1 MTLRRLAAAVVAAAA
16 LVATVAAPASA
27 EPRPRVITGIAA
39 GAPFTVDLPAHWNGT
54 LLLWSHWYAVPGQP
68 APPPNF
74 DDDHPELKAWLLD
87 HGYALAGSQFPMALW
102 TTREMV
108 TDQLAVLDWFT
119 ANVGRPRRTIAWG
132 KSLGGQVT
140 AVLAERH
147 PDRIDA
153 ALPMCGN
160 VAGAVGPLNAMLD
173 ASFAL
178 ATLQWP
184 DQPVRLVHLT
194 DPAANQDLANG
205 LLRAA
210 VNTPD
215 GMARIALASAF
226 AGIPGWEDTLG
237 PRPTDPADQA
247 VHQYLDLRYQIGPF
261 LFGAARAQAESILGG
276 NPSWNTGVDYAAQL
290 ARSPRRAQVEE
301 LYRRAGLDLGA
312 DLGRLAAAPRIAPD
326 LPAVAGM
333 ARDSTVLGLVS
344 VPTLTL
350 HSTGDGTDPASAER
364 WYADAAAALHRSGN
378 LRQAFVDRA
387 NHCFFTAAEELAAL
401 RALTTR
407 LDTGRWGDTGAAALN
422 AVADSYGPEYRSMWS
437 YYSEGTAAVA
447 GGFSASTR
455 PDRMPRPFPF

>member
-1 MTLRRLAAAVVAAAA
+1 MSLRRLAAGVTAVAMVVLA
-16 LVATVAAPASA
+16 AAPAEA
-27 EPRPRVITGIAA
+27 DPQPRVITGTAA
-39 GAPFTVDLPAHWNGT
+39 GVPFTVELPAHWNGT

-108 TDQLAVLDWFT
+108 TDQLAVLDAFT
-119 ANVGRPRRTIAWG
+119 TKVGRPRHTIAWG

-160 VAGAVGPLNAMLD
+160 VAGAVGPFNAMLD

-184 DQPVRLVHLT
+184 DQPVQLVHLT
-194 DPAANQDLANG
+194 DPATNQDLANG

-210 VNTPD
+210 VNSPD

-226 AGIPGWEDTLG
+226 AGIPGWEDSLV
-237 PRPTDPADQA
+237 PRPTDPAEA
-247 VHQYLDLRYQIGPF
+247 AINQYLDLRYQLGPF
-261 LFGAARAQAESILGG
+261 LFGAVRAQAETILGG
-276 NPSWNTGVDYAAQL
+276 NPSWNAGVDYAAQL

-301 LYRRAGLDLGA
+301 LYRRAGLDLNA
-312 DLGRLAAAPRIAPD
+312 DLARLAAAPRIGPD
-326 LPAVAGM
+326 VPAVARM
-333 ARDSTVLGLVS
+333 ARDSTMSGLVG

-364 WYADAAAALHRSGN
+364 WYGDHAAALHRSGN

-401 RALTTR
+401 GALTTR
-407 LDTGRWGDTGAAALN
+407 LDTGRWGDTSAAALN
-422 AVADSYGPEYRSMWS
+422 TVADSYGPEYRTMWS

-447 GGFSASTR
+447 GGYTATR
-455 PDRMPRPFPF
+455 PERMARPFPF